1 MSYHYV
7 TSDKID
13 DVPYKIPGISQ
24 CNQIYLPNN
33 VDNVDVMKNTIVIE
47 QEEDL

>member
-7 TSDKID
+7 TSEKI
-13 DVPYKIPGISQ
+13 DVPYKIPGISK
-24 CNQIYLPNN
+24 CNQIYLPSN
-33 VDNVDVMKNTIVIE
+33 VDNVDVMKNIIVIE